1 MTQIAFCPPLKG
13 VRGMAFM
20 NLIIDFVSNLSLSF
34 LIFYFLTAS
43 QERGGYVNILN
54 RTHARLTL
62 HRSAVKRDSFSSGT
76 RRAGCPTYIHGFFT
90 LQLPVPSADGTTVP
104 LPRRGLQY

>member
-43 QERGGYVNILN
+43 QERGGYVNILK
-54 RTHARLTL
+54 RTHARLVL
-62 HRSAVKRDSFSSGT
+62 HRRALKQNNFSSGT
-76 RRAGCPTYIHGFFT
+76 RRAGCPTYNKPYPTILAQVT
-90 LQLPVPSADGTTVP
+90 ILSQVS
-104 LPRRGLQY
+104 

>member
-43 QERGGYVNILN
+43 QERGGYVNILK
-54 RTHARLTL
+54 RTHARLVL
-62 HRSAVKRDSFSSGT
+62 HRRALKQNNFSSGT
-76 RRAGCPTYIHGFFT
+76 GRASRAYKSLKQHPQRIFQHA
-90 LQLPVPSADGTTVP
+90 LQRV
-104 LPRRGLQY
+104 